1 MSNSLIFPITYV
13 LILFCSSALA
23 NQPRFSSNETTAVVA
38 STAAASNADGICQSI
53 VVPRGYPC
61 EEHKVRTKD
70 GFVLSLQ
77 RIPLGRAGGKRG
89 SRVPVLL
96 QHGLLMVSELD
107 SCVNV

>member
-1 MSNSLIFPITYV
+1 MANSIFFLITYV
-13 LILFCSSALA
+13 LVLFCPSAFA
-23 NQPRFSSNETTAVVA
+23 SQPRFSSNETTAV
-38 STAAASNADGICQSI
+38 AASNAHGICQSM

-89 SRVPVLL
+89 NRVPVLL